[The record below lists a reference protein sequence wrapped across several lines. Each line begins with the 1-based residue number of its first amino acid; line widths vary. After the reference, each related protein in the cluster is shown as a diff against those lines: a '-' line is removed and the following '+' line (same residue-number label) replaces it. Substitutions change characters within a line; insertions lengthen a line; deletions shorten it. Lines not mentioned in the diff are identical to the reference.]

1 MAIPEKFDAIRPYE
15 VEEIPLVLG
24 ELLADPQFVEVL
36 RGLGFGSGNTEQVQ
50 QLAKCR
56 TALDFQKAFVA
67 PLIKKFILEKH
78 CKGIHLDA
86 SQLQS
91 QTGNYTYI
99 SNHRDIVLDSAL
111 FDVLLVDNGFTDTV
125 EIAIG
130 DNLLA
135 YPWIEKFVRLNKAFI
150 VRRSLGIREMLA
162 GSKLL
167 SEYMHHAIN
176 EKQQSL
182 WIAQREGRAKDSNDR
197 TQESLL
203 KMLAM
208 GGEGTLIERLKALH
222 IVPLSISYEYDPCD
236 FLKAKEFQLK
246 RDNPEYKKTPADDLE
261 NMQTGIFG
269 DKGRIAFVMG
279 HCIDEELDQL
289 AEKDKAMQLKCVAQL
304 IDTQI
309 FSNYTLYPCNYVA
322 RDLLLGTEKGGYSIA
337 EKTEFETYL
346 ASRLS
351 LINIPNK
358 DEAFLRER
366 ILTMYANPLI
376 NHEAATSSQK
386 S

>member
-1 MAIPEKFDAIRPYE
+1 MRTPEKFDTIRPYDI
-15 VEEIPLVLG
+15 EEFPQILS
-24 ELLADPQFVEVL
+24 ELLEDPQFVGVL
-36 RGLGFGSGNTEQVQ
+36 QSFGLGQDTAGLLAVLQ
-50 QLAKCR
+50 QCR
-56 TALDFQKAFVA
+56 TAYEFQKTFIA
-67 PLIKKFILEKH
+67 PLIHKLVIDAH
-78 CKGIHLDA
+78 SKGLRLDA

-91 QTGNYTYI
+91 KSGHYTYI

-111 FDVLLVDNGFTDTV
+111 FDVLLAGSEFDDTV

-135 YPWIEKFVRLNKAFI
+135 YPWIEKIVRLNKAFI

-167 SEYMHHAIN
+167 SEYMHYAIN
-176 EKQQSL
+176 EKKQSL

-208 GGEGTLIERLKALH
+208 GGEGTFLERLKALH

-246 RDNPEYKKTPADDLE
+246 RDNPDYKKTPADDLE

-269 DKGRIAFVMG
+269 EKGRIVFTMG

-289 AEKDKAMQLKCVAQL
+289 SELDKASQLKAVAQL
-304 IDTQI
+304 IDQQI

-322 RDLLLGTEKGGYSIA
+322 RDLLFGTTKGGYSA
-337 EKTEFETYL
+337 EEKAEFEAYL
-346 ASRLS
+346 ASRLA
-351 LINIPNK
+351 LIDIPNK

-366 ILTMYANPLI
+366 ILTMYANPLL
-376 NHEAATSSQK
+376 NHEAATAK
-386 S
+386 C